1 MTQNSQ
7 SADYP
12 RAEII
17 FVCRVQCNNYVQY
30 YGKIGGQI
38 RVQNFLAGEWLE
50 GQEGNTNCEGQYSS
64 QFMIQNAVTKR
75 KNRSTHSF
83 ITFVSG

>member
-1 MTQNSQ
+1 MEGVPVQRQSSKKSQEVAMTQNSQ

-38 RVQNFLAGEWLE
+38 RVQNFLAGE
-50 GQEGNTNCEGQYSS
+50 
-64 QFMIQNAVTKR
+64 
-75 KNRSTHSF
+75 
-83 ITFVSG
+83 